1 MRERSRSHDGSLD
14 LAASEPGPI
23 DVVSPEDGLHP
34 QLIGISGRTE
44 RAMQPRRGD
53 LQPLLA
59 RLGDVFPGQLLLAT
73 DFDGTLAPIVR
84 QPDLAQALPANLAVI
99 DRLVELGVHV
109 AVISGRA
116 QHDLRARLPSPGP
129 RIMGDN
135 GIGQTTEAERLALD
149 RFNRKVGRL
158 VAQYAGVWLEP
169 KPGSTSVHYRGAP
182 DAESWVQAV
191 TLPMADRLGLIATV
205 ARKVVEVRPQRGD
218 KARAISVLISGLQ
231 PRAVIYAGDDEPDR
245 SVFDLLNELPRRH
258 LSIGVSS
265 TERPVHSF
273 RGCDLVV
280 EGPDG
285 MCAFLRGL
293 LERMARH
300 QPG

>member
-1 MRERSRSHDGSLD
+1 MPERSLLG
-14 LAASEPGPI
+14 LATSKLEPI
-23 DVVSPEDGLHP
+23 DVASHEDDQRP
-34 QLIGISGRTE
+34 PLIGIDGRTE
-44 RAMQPRRGD
+44 LAMQPRRGD
-53 LQPLLA
+53 LQPLLS

-84 QPDLAQALPANLAVI
+84 QPDLARALPANLAVI
-99 DRLVELGVHV
+99 DRLIELGVHV

-116 QHDLRARLPSPGP
+116 QHDLRAKLPIAGP

-135 GIGQTTEAERLALD
+135 GIGQATEGERSALD
-149 RFNRKVGRL
+149 RFNRKVGPL
-158 VAQYAGVWLEP
+158 VAQHAGVWLEP

-182 DAESWVQAV
+182 DAEPWVQAV
-191 TLPMADRLGLIATV
+191 TLPNADRLGLIAKMG
-205 ARKVVEVRPQRGD
+205 RKVVEVRPQRGD

-258 LSIGVSS
+258 LSIGVCSA
-265 TERPVHSF
+265 ERPVNSF
-273 RGCDLVV
+273 GGCDLVV

-285 MCAFLRGL
+285 MCLFLRGL